1 MFQKNNENLDIIQKN
16 LKLYLE
22 QKRLGFP
29 RFYFLGDDD
38 LLDILSQSKN
48 PEAVQPHMTKMF
60 DAMKEMI
67 FAADAEVVGLRSN
80 EKEEFD
86 LEKPFNLRSLS
97 RREARWSGGW

>member
-1 MFQKNNENLDIIQKN
+1 
-16 LKLYLE
+16 
-22 QKRLGFP
+22 
-29 RFYFLGDDD
+29 
-38 LLDILSQSKN
+38 
-48 PEAVQPHMTKMF
+48 MTKMF